1 MRARG
6 PVQAIDCKGKQSKQT
21 QSDRW
26 GTAWRHVAEGGRSL
40 RWHGGLWTSCL
51 ATGLGVGAVRW
62 SVRRGVPEVTTL
74 KEMPRNK
81 QTNKQKNKQTPSS
94 ALCSADQPMFAQ
106 AFPFRACLL
115 VCGRQHKGRGG
126 CCVTDGFVRAACS
139 KATRPSSGCARCS
152 TRSTWTEAARSTR
165 MRCAMD
171 SSGWAS
177 RSRQAAMPAVRPVL
191 GGLG

>member
-1 MRARG
+1 MARR
-6 PVQAIDCKGKQSKQT
+6 PVDELSSHRPRCWSSPLVGSARRSGGD
-21 QSDRW
+21 DL
-26 GTAWRHVAEGGRSL
+26 EGD
-40 RWHGGLWTSCL
+40 TS
-51 ATGLGVGAVRW
+51 
-62 SVRRGVPEVTTL
+62 
-74 KEMPRNK
+74 K
-81 QTNKQKNKQTPSS
+81 QTNKQTNKQTPSS

-177 RSRQAAMPAVRPVL
+177 RSRQAAMPPAPLLPYAACGVRCTFL
-191 GGLG
+191 GQPRATPCNVSHRHLEQKSC